1 MLNGLNIYPD
11 QVSKTVVVKGQLN
24 TDTSAVIY
32 DIQGRLVLQQALETS
47 NTTNTIN
54 VNALKTGIYIVELK
68 SNKQNRTLK
77 IIIN

>member
-1 MLNGLNIYPD
+1 LLNGLNIYPD

>member
-1 MLNGLNIYPD
+1 M
-11 QVSKTVVVKGQLN
+11 SKTVVVKGQLN